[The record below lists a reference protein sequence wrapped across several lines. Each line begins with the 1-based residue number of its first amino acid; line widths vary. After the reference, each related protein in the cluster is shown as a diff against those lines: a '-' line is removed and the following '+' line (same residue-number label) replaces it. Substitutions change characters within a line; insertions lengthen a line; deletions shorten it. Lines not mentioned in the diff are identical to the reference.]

1 MSSLTRIAFNSPV
14 LNVMSKAALKASRKL
29 LRDFGEVE
37 NLQVSRKGPGDFVS
51 IADKRAEATLQAD
64 LSYAR
69 PDYSFLMEE
78 SGEILNKD
86 TSRRWIIDPLDGTTN
101 FLHGFPHFAISI
113 ALEEEGE
120 ITAGLIYDPVKD
132 ELFYAAK
139 GQGAFLDERRLRVSG
154 REDLSTALLSASRP
168 HPGQEASKI
177 FGPQL
182 EALKTL
188 STQTASS
195 RNTGSAALDLC
206 YIAAGRLD
214 LYVGLYLQ
222 PWDMA
227 AGLLIV
233 KEAGGYMADHK
244 KGTQFFAEGSIIA
257 SCPGLYKEAMKVFDG
272 ANSF

>member
-14 LNVMSKAALKASRKL
+14 LNVMSKAALKAARKL

-51 IADKRAEATLQAD
+51 IADKRAEATLQAE
-64 LSYAR
+64 LSHAR

-86 TSRRWIIDPLDGTTN
+86 ISRRWIIDPLDGTTN

-113 ALEEEGE
+113 ALEEDGE
-120 ITAGLIYDPVKD
+120 VTAGLVYDPLRD

-139 GQGAFLDERRLRVSG
+139 GHGAYRDERRLRVSA
-154 REDLSTALLSASRP
+154 REDLPTALMSASRP
-168 HPGQEASKI
+168 HPKQEGAKTFENELAS
-177 FGPQL
+177 
-182 EALKTL
+182 LKTL
-188 STQTASS
+188 SSQTAGS
-195 RNTGSAALDLC
+195 RNLGSAALDLC

-214 LYVGLYLQ
+214 LYVGLSLA

-233 KEAGGYMADHK
+233 KEAGGYVSDHK
-244 KGTQFFAEGSIIA
+244 KGTDFFKTRSVIA
-257 SCPGLYKEAMKVFDG
+257 SCPGLHKPAL
-272 ANSF
+272 SILCPSS